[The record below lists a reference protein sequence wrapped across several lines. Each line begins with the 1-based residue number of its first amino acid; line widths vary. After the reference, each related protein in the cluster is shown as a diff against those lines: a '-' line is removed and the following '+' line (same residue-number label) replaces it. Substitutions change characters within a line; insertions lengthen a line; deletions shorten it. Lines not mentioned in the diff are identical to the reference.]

1 MVSAGKLQ
9 RVFILLSDGKHSN
22 YIIEVKAGGHGSQ
35 KSKRK
40 GPPRVDKRASKR
52 GEHSEFQ
59 SRNDTTLGILH
70 MFISCDTHF
79 KVVWTHTHVAADKL
93 LEISVVRRVL
103 RWGYSSVFLMI
114 FLP

>member
-9 RVFILLSDGKHSN
+9 GDFILLSDGKHSN
-22 YIIEVKAGGHGSQ
+22 HITEVEARGHGSRNN
-35 KSKRK
+35 KRK
-40 GPPRVDKRASKR
+40 GPPRVEKRVTKR

-59 SRNDTTLGILH
+59 SCNDTTLGILH

-79 KVVWTHTHVAADKL
+79 TVVWTHTHVAADKL